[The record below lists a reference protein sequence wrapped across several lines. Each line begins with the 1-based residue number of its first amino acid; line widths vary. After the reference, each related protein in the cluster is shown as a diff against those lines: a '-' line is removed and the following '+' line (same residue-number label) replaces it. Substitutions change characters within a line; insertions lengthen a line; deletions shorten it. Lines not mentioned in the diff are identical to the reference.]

1 MGRVVDC
8 AVYEGGQR
16 LGSLDINDP
25 EQMRVQPGRV
35 IWIGLYEPGQEE
47 LAKLQR
53 YFGLHEL
60 AVEDAYRAHQRPKLE
75 LYGETMFVVMKT
87 AQMDGNH
94 VAMGETSFFIGRGYV
109 ITVRHGPSVSYADV
123 RSRCEHS
130 PENFK
135 KGEDFILYALMDFIV
150 DRYFPIVE
158 AIEDDI
164 ERLEEAVLDGRST
177 LDVLE
182 EIVVLRRDLLHM
194 RHAVAPLP
202 EICQRL
208 MRYDMALIDRNTH
221 PYFRDVF
228 DHSTILLDRIEN
240 LRELIKTVVD
250 TKMLMSAMKQNEVMR
265 QLAAWAA
272 MLAVPTAVAGIYG
285 MNFQNMPELTWKY
298 GYFGV
303 IVFIVAIC
311 GLLFWRFKRSGWL

>member
-8 AVYEGGQR
+8 AIYEGGRR
-16 LGSLDINDP
+16 LGSLDIDDP
-25 EQMRVQPGRV
+25 DQMKVQPGRV
-35 IWIGLYEPGQEE
+35 IWIGLYEPGQEV

-87 AQMDGNH
+87 AQLDDTH
-94 VAMGETSFFIGRGYV
+94 VAMGETSFFIGRGYI
-109 ITVRHGPSVSYADV
+109 ITVRHGPSTSYADV
-123 RSRCEHS
+123 RTRCENS

-150 DRYFPIVE
+150 DRYFPIVDS
-158 AIEDDI
+158 IEDDI

-177 LDVLE
+177 MDVLE
-182 EIVVLRRDLLHM
+182 EITVLRRDLLHM
-194 RHAVAPLP
+194 RHAVAPVP

-221 PYFRDVF
+221 PYFRDVS

-303 IVFIVAIC
+303 IGLIVIVCA
-311 GLLFWRFKRSGWL
+311 LLFWRFKKSGWL

>member
-1 MGRVVDC
+1 
-8 AVYEGGQR
+8 
-16 LGSLDINDP
+16 
-25 EQMRVQPGRV
+25 
-35 IWIGLYEPGQEE
+35 
-47 LAKLQR
+47 
-53 YFGLHEL
+53 
-60 AVEDAYRAHQRPKLE
+60 
-75 LYGETMFVVMKT
+75 
-87 AQMDGNH
+87 MDGVH

-109 ITVRHGPSVSYADV
+109 ITVRHGPSVSYSEV
-123 RSRCEHS
+123 RARCENT

-158 AIEDDI
+158 SIEDDI
-164 ERLEEAVLDGRST
+164 ERLEEAVLDGKST

-208 MRYDMALIDRNTH
+208 MRYDKSLIDRNTH

-285 MNFQNMPELTWKY
+285 MNFEHMPELTWKY

-303 IVFIVAIC
+303 IGVIVAIC
-311 GLLFWRFKRSGWL
+311 GLLFWRFKKSGWL

>member
-1 MGRVVDC
+1 MSHVVDC
-8 AVYEGGQR
+8 AIYESGQR

-25 EQMRVQPGRV
+25 AQMRVQPGKV
-35 IWIGLYEPGQEE
+35 IWIGLYEPSQEE
-47 LAKLQR
+47 LAKLQH

-87 AQMDGNH
+87 AQMDESH
-94 VAMGETSFFIGRGYV
+94 VAVGETSFFIGRGYV

-158 AIEDDI
+158 SIEDDI

-177 LDVLE
+177 MDVLE

-208 MRYDMALIDRNTH
+208 MRYDMSLIDRNTH

-228 DHSTILLDRIEN
+228 DHSTILLDRVEN

-272 MLAVPTAVAGIYG
+272 MLAVPTAIAGIYG
-285 MNFQNMPELTWKY
+285 MNFQNMPELTWTY

-303 IVFIVAIC
+303 LGLIAVIC
-311 GLLFWRFKRSGWL
+311 ALLFWRFKRSGWL

>member
-8 AVYEGGQR
+8 AIYEGGQR
-16 LGSLDINDP
+16 LSSLDINDAD
-25 EQMRVQPGRV
+25 QMRVQPGRV

-47 LAKLQR
+47 LAQLQR

-87 AQMDGNH
+87 SQMDGNH

-150 DRYFPIVE
+150 DRYFPIVDS
-158 AIEDDI
+158 IEDDI

-177 LDVLE
+177 MDVLE
-182 EIVVLRRDLLHM
+182 EITVLRRDLLHM

-202 EICQRL
+202 ETLATITFVERRKVMPCFSRMRWNERATSPSLSFSRMAGLTRTSSPKTASICSFV
-208 MRYDMALIDRNTH
+208 T
-221 PYFRDVF
+221 
-228 DHSTILLDRIEN
+228 
-240 LRELIKTVVD
+240 
-250 TKMLMSAMKQNEVMR
+250 
-265 QLAAWAA
+265 
-272 MLAVPTAVAGIYG
+272 
-285 MNFQNMPELTWKY
+285 
-298 GYFGV
+298 
-303 IVFIVAIC
+303 
-311 GLLFWRFKRSGWL
+311 

>member
-8 AVYEGGQR
+8 AIYEGGQR
-16 LGSLDINDP
+16 LSSLDINDP
-25 EQMRVQPGRV
+25 AQMRVQPGRV
-35 IWIGLYEPGQEE
+35 IWIGLYEPSQEE

-87 AQMDGNH
+87 AQLDGTH

-158 AIEDDI
+158 SIEDDI

-177 LDVLE
+177 LDVLD

-194 RHAVAPLP
+194 RHAVAPVP

-221 PYFRDVF
+221 PYYRDVF

-303 IVFIVAIC
+303 IALIVVIC

>member
-8 AVYEGGQR
+8 AIYEGGRR

-25 EQMRVQPGRV
+25 EQMKVQPGRV
-35 IWIGLYEPGQEE
+35 IWIGLYEPGQDV
-47 LAKLQR
+47 LTKLQH

-75 LYGETMFVVMKT
+75 LYAETMFVVMKT
-87 AQMDGNH
+87 AQMDESH
-94 VAMGETSFFIGRGYV
+94 VAMGETSFFIGRGYI
-109 ITVRHGPSVSYADV
+109 ITVRHGPSTSYSDV
-123 RSRCEHS
+123 RARCENS

-150 DRYFPIVE
+150 DRYFPIVDS
-158 AIEDDI
+158 IEDDI

-177 LDVLE
+177 MDVLE
-182 EIVVLRRDLLHM
+182 EITVLRRDLLHM

-221 PYFRDVF
+221 PYFRDVS

-303 IVFIVAIC
+303 IGLIVAVC
-311 GLLFWRFKRSGWL
+311 ALLFVRFKRSGWL

>member
-8 AVYEGGQR
+8 AIYEGGR
-16 LGSLDINDP
+16 RVGSLDINDP
-25 EQMRVQPGRV
+25 GQMKVQPGRV
-35 IWIGLYEPGQEE
+35 IWIGLYEPTQEE
-47 LAKLQR
+47 LAKLQS

-75 LYGETMFVVMKT
+75 LYGETLFVVMKT
-87 AQMDGNH
+87 AQLDGTH

-109 ITVRHGPSVSYADV
+109 ITVRHGPSTSYAEV
-123 RSRCEHS
+123 RARCENT

-150 DRYFPIVE
+150 DRYFPIVDS
-158 AIEDDI
+158 IEDDI

-177 LDVLE
+177 FDVLE
-182 EIVVLRRDLLHM
+182 EITVLRRDLLHM

-285 MNFQNMPELTWKY
+285 MNFEFMPELAWKY

-303 IVFIVAIC
+303 IGIVAVIC
-311 GLLFWRFKRSGWL
+311 AVLFWRFKRSGWL

>member
-1 MGRVVDC
+1 MGHVVDC
-8 AVYEGGQR
+8 AIYEGGQR

-25 EQMRVQPGRV
+25 AQMRVQAGKV
-35 IWIGLYEPGQEE
+35 IWIGLYEPSQEE

-87 AQMDGNH
+87 AQMDESH

-158 AIEDDI
+158 SIEDDI

-177 LDVLE
+177 MDVLE

-208 MRYDMALIDRNTH
+208 MRYDMSLIDRNTH

-228 DHSTILLDRIEN
+228 DHSTILLDRVEN

-303 IVFIVAIC
+303 LGLIAVIC
-311 GLLFWRFKRSGWL
+311 ALLFWRFKRSGWL

>member
-1 MGRVVDC
+1 MGHVVDC
-8 AVYEGGQR
+8 AVYEAGR
-16 LGSLDINDP
+16 RIGSLDINDP
-25 EQMRVQPGRV
+25 EQMRIVPGRV
-35 IWIGLYEPGQEE
+35 IWIGLYEPSQDE
-47 LAKLQR
+47 LAKLQG

-60 AVEDAYRAHQRPKLE
+60 AIEDAYRAHQRPKLE
-75 LYGETMFVVMKT
+75 VYGETLFVVMKT
-87 AQMDGNH
+87 AQMDGSH

-109 ITVRHGPSVSYADV
+109 ITVRHGPSTSYAEV
-123 RSRCEHS
+123 RARCEHT
-130 PENFK
+130 PESFK

-150 DRYFPIVE
+150 DRYFPIVDS
-158 AIEDDI
+158 IEDDI
-164 ERLEEAVLDGRST
+164 ERLEEAVLDGKST

-182 EIVVLRRDLLHM
+182 EIVVLRRDLLHL

-285 MNFQNMPELTWKY
+285 MNFEHMPELAWKY

-303 IVFIVAIC
+303 LGVVFAIC